1 MLIESS
7 SKVAI
12 HNELLSIHHSLSER
26 FNHLESTPAALTLI
40 EDMLNDSHPSGLPE
54 PDALSWAAYYLR
66 KEKFKAVRET
76 EGPSALAAD
85 IQTLITRLKCLK
97 QQAELARPATTISVT
112 RGRWRDRAWCDI
124 SYFIPVFPFLII
136 VITAITLAITLIFDI
151 SGTSRFITVG
161 AMMAFLFTLAITA
174 KDIACIH
181 LLITLS
187 VCLAVAYDILIWIPK
202 HQ

>member
-12 HNELLSIHHSLSER
+12 HNELISIHHSLSER
-26 FNHLESTPAALTLI
+26 FNHLESTPVVLKLI
-40 EDMLNDSHPSGLPE
+40 ENMLNDAHPSGFPE
-54 PDALSWAAYYLR
+54 PDALCWAADYLR

-76 EGPSALAAD
+76 KGPSALAAD

-97 QQAELARPATTISVT
+97 QQAEFARPATTISVT
-112 RGRWRDRAWCDI
+112 RGRWRDREWCDI

-136 VITAITLAITLIFDI
+136 VITAVTLAITLIIDM
-151 SGTSRFITVG
+151 SGISRFIAVG
-161 AMMAFLFTLAITA
+161 VMITFLFILAITV

-181 LLITLS
+181 LLITLFAGL
-187 VCLAVAYDILIWIPK
+187 VVAYDILIWIPQHK
-202 HQ
+202 